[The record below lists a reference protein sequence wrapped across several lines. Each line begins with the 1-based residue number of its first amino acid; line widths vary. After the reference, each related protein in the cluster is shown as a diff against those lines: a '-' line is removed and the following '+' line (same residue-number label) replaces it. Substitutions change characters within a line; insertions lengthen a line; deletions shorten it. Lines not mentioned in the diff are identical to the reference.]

1 MSQRSFI
8 TTTRSPNEQDP
19 QGKLAYFKVPQTGMK
34 SWVIKSKVVFK
45 IFDEYADILKGMYR
59 MRFKG

>member
-8 TTTRSPNEQDP
+8 ATTRSPNEQDP
-19 QGKLAYFKVPQTGMK
+19 HGKLAHFKVQQTGIE

-45 IFDEYADILKGMYR
+45 IFDEYANILKGMYR